1 MSSNYTLGKG
11 EVHFGQFVSGT
22 QVPRGERFFGDV
34 RALSVTAE
42 QENLDHFSST
52 RGIRTKDASVVLQLD
67 YSGSFET
74 ENISAENLALFFL
87 GESLTTTATS
97 TPVVGEALADVEK
110 GLSYQLGTSST
121 LPAGVRKVSAVT
133 VKKGASTL
141 VAGTDYVLDATLARI
156 TILDTSVTV
165 SNGDD
170 LTVDYTIDASTR
182 QRVVSKSSTIEGSLR
197 YISYNPSGAQQDY
210 FMPWVKITPN
220 GDFSLIGEEWQVL
233 GFSIEVLKKGNL
245 EAVYI
250 DGRPA

>member
-87 GESLTTTATS
+87 GESLTTTATA

-121 LPAGVRKVSAVT
+121 LPAGVRKVSSVT
-133 VKKGASTL
+133 VKKGATTL

-156 TILDTSVTV
+156 TILDTSVIV
-165 SNGDD
+165 VNGDD

>member
-1 MSSNYTLGKG
+1 MSNNYVLGKG
-11 EVHFGQFVSGT
+11 EVHFGQFATGT
-22 QVPRGERFFGDV
+22 QTPRGERFFGDV
-34 RALSVTAE
+34 RALNVTAE

-74 ENISAENLALFFL
+74 ENISADNLALFFL
-87 GESLTTTATS
+87 GEALTTTATS
-97 TPVVGEALADVEK
+97 TPVVGEALSDVEK

-121 LPAGVRKVSAVT
+121 LPAGVRKVSSVV
-133 VKKGASTL
+133 VKKGVTTL
-141 VAGTDYVLDATLARI
+141 VLNTDYTLDATLARI
-156 TILDTSVTV
+156 TILETSVTV

-182 QRVVSKSSTIEGSLR
+182 QRIVSKSSTIEGSLR
-197 YISYNPSGAQQDY
+197 YISYNPSGEQKDY

-220 GDFSLIGEEWQVL
+220 GDFGLIGEEWQVL
-233 GFSIEVLKKGNL
+233 GFSLEVLKKGNL